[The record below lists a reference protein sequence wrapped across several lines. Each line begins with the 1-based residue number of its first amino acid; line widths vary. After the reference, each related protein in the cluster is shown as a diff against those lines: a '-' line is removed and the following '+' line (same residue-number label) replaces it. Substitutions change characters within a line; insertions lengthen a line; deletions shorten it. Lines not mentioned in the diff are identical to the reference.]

1 VSRLVTHQFPFAKV
15 MDAYELH
22 RTRGDG
28 CVKIVIE
35 MPE

>member
-1 VSRLVTHQFPFAKV
+1 VSQIITHHFPFADV

-22 RTRGDG
+22 RTRGEG